1 MHERV
6 EERAIIDAD
15 HKLIHKISENTNELY
30 DLAHDP
36 TEQKNLAGEGGETA
50 RLQKLL
56 RSFLTVEGHG

>member
-1 MHERV
+1 MTDGKKGAE
-6 EERAIIDAD
+6 A
-15 HKLIHKISENTNELY
+15 KTELY